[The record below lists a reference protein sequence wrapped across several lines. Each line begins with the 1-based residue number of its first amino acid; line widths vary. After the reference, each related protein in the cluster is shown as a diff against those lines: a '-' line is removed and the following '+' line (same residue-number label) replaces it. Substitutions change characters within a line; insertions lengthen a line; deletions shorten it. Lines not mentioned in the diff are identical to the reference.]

1 MKTTKPFFRALF
13 VILIILSFLLSGCT
27 FDKREQREERKEMQK
42 AEQDAPLLVF
52 AISDESRNVIT
63 NFQIVY
69 PDIEL
74 EVVTIDAESDALRKF
89 MEGELPQGATYTL
102 DDAME
107 DYIQLHGSPDLI
119 ISTTQKISQEKLPA
133 WIESGWVQEMSQY
146 FSEDESFQSDSYYPG
161 TADIGRVE
169 GVLYALPLALNTE
182 YWTLRDEVWNDT
194 EFGTLKEGYSAADL
208 LNCVEKELEA
218 EVAAGAEGWIVLDT
232 GYSYMNDTY
241 AWLHKFGAIQMTN
254 GEISLDKEL
263 FTQIC
268 QVQSLCI
275 DNVLDRESN
284 LWVLHT
290 AVDPRAA
297 AEQYYVTLW
306 SSNLEDIQAPQIGL
320 IHAQSVTQSV
330 FQQDSHVLWL
340 PHQTKDG
347 KSEYAAEVAYWAM
360 IGSETQRAQE
370 AYDVIRLMMD
380 MPAQFVTASVNL
392 SSNSGINAHVPINRQ
407 NAINM
412 ITQMEEST
420 IQSFAIK
427 SSDPTITATVPRV
440 AATPEMRASMEAFL
454 SNITQLYTA
463 DKDIAYDISDVLWE
477 YKNSG
482 GTDYSECYDA
492 VLKILQENQSGE
504 K

>member
-1 MKTTKPFFRALF
+1 MKPAKHFLHTFL
-13 VILIILSFLLSGCT
+13 VILITLSLLLSGCT
-27 FDKREQREERKEMQK
+27 SAKREQRKETQK

-52 AISDESRNVIT
+52 MISDKCRNVIT
-63 NFQIVY
+63 NFQIEY

-74 EVVTIDAESDALRKF
+74 EVVTIDAEADALRKF
-89 MEGELPQGATYTL
+89 MAGELPQGSTYTL

-133 WIESGWVQEMSQY
+133 WIESGWVQELSQY
-146 FSEDESFQSDSYYPG
+146 FSEDDSFQSDAYYPG
-161 TADIGRVE
+161 TAEIGRVE

-182 YWTLRDEVWNDT
+182 YWTLRDEAWNDT
-194 EFGTLKEGYSAADL
+194 AFGALKEGYSAADL
-208 LNCVEKELEA
+208 LNCVEMELEA
-218 EVAAGAEGWIVLDT
+218 EVAAGADGWIVLDN

-241 AWLHKFGAIQMTN
+241 AWLHKFGAIQITD
-254 GEISLDKEL
+254 GEVSLDKEL
-263 FTQIC
+263 FAQIC
-268 QVQSLCI
+268 RVQSLCI
-275 DNVLDRESN
+275 DNVLDHESN

-290 AVDPRAA
+290 AVDPTAA

-320 IHAQSVTQSV
+320 IHAQSVTQAV
-330 FQQDSHVLWL
+330 FHQDSHVLWL
-340 PHQTKDG
+340 PRQTKNG
-347 KSEYAAEVAYWAM
+347 ESEYAAEVAYWAM

-370 AYDVIRLMMD
+370 VYDVIRLMMD

-392 SSNSGINAHVPINRQ
+392 GSNSGINAHVPINRQ

-427 SSDPTITATVPRV
+427 SSDPTITAVVPKAV
-440 AATPEMRASMEAFL
+440 ATPEMRASMEAFL
-454 SNITQLYTA
+454 PNITQLYTE
-463 DKDIAYDISDVLWE
+463 DRDIAYDISDVLWE
-477 YKNSG
+477 HKNSG

-492 VLKILQENQSGE
+492 VLAILQESQSGE
-504 K
+504 N